1 MLQTDRA
8 VKTIGSIQCV
18 IFFKPVRFLLEV
30 AKTFHTALLGDDWRV
45 VQATYRGRG
54 DVTVEPVD
62 AVVSFVAFAS
72 ADGRSYSRWMTKSAE
87 LER

>member
-30 AKTFHTALLGDDWRV
+30 AKTFHKALLVDNWRV
-45 VQATYRGRG
+45 TQVGSVDR
-54 DVTVEPVD
+54 DEVTVEPVNT
-62 AVVSFVAFAS
+62 VVSLSMRAQVQMAGFTAA
-72 ADGRSYSRWMTKSAE
+72 G
-87 LER
+87 

>member
-30 AKTFHTALLGDDWRV
+30 AKTFHTALLADDWRV
-45 VQATYRGRG
+45 TQVAFVDRGE
-54 DVTVEPVD
+54 VTVEPVNT
-62 AVVSFVAFAS
+62 VVSLSMRAQVQMAGLTA
-72 ADGRSYSRWMTKSAE
+72 AG
-87 LER
+87 